1 MACFEHGTI
10 IGMSP
15 RETVTLPDLR
25 GTTLRVTR
33 GTLWITQEDD
43 PHDIVLRGGDTWTI
57 ERDGL
62 TIVEA
67 QNDSSFCLVGRHVES
82 LIRNRAKGRGSSTWG
97 RAREM
102 FAAFLASPTRN
113 PVPYF

>member
-1 MACFEHGTI
+1 MACYEHGTI

-43 PHDIVLRGGDTWTI
+43 PQDIVLRGGDTWTI

-67 QNDSSFCLVGRHVES
+67 QSDSSFCVVGRRVES
-82 LIRNRAKGRGSSTWG
+82 LVRNRAKARGSSVWDRT
-97 RAREM
+97 REA
-102 FAAFLASPTRN
+102 FAAFFATPSRK